1 MTSTSQP
8 TAVRTVFHLE
18 IGDDLTL
25 ALPLELREQL
35 ELEAGDVVAI
45 SVFGGH
51 GSIYK
56 VPKARATEPVVTEP
70 IPEAMGLLR
79 DYFTDSDDVRR
90 FLDEERGKVE
100 G

>member
-25 ALPLELREQL
+25 ALPPELREQL
-35 ELEAGDVVAI
+35 DLKAGDVVAV

-56 VPKARATEPVVTEP
+56 VPKARVAEPVVTEP
-70 IPEAMGLLR
+70 IPEARGLLR
-79 DYFTDSDDVRR
+79 DYFKDSEDVRR
-90 FLDEERGKVE
+90 FIAEERGEVVD
-100 G
+100 